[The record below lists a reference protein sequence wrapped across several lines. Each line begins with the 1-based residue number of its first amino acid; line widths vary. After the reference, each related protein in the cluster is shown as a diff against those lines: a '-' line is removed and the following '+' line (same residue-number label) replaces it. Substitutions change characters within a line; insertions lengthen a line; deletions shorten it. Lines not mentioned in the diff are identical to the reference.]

1 MWRKIFRMLAVLLA
15 LALMLYMAKGYYR
28 VADEKAGLETA
39 NEILLDEGN
48 RLEILN
54 RLLSEENARLKGNE
68 TRPAEDQP
76 ERSGKSP

>member
-1 MWRKIFRMLAVLLA
+1 MWRKILRMLGVLLA
-15 LALMLYMAKGYYR
+15 LALMLSMARGYYR
-28 VADEKAGLETA
+28 LVDEKAGLETA

-54 RLLSEENARLKGNE
+54 RLLGEENARLKSN
-68 TRPAEDQP
+68 AEDQP